1 MEINAKLNLKRPV
14 RCPQGPGDQSW
25 INGDKASSSFWYYR
39 RTAKRRISL
48 AKEAVLNNL
57 NELDPALGMIYD
69 NRNTV
74 VENLDELH
82 QSTVG
87 GHYLP
92 PARTSQPGTV
102 LNEEGAIH
110 QVHPTGKILMAPGF
124 DVTAAEQP
132 THNQEVA
139 VCKELVLDL
148 QQYAMFKTRTVD
160 LLQSIKNKASQLVKR
175 YNNSAE
181 WKTHQIA
188 MASALAF
195 EPSEAEM
202 LALTHIK
209 SPAVASKWTWVND
222 VLRGG
227 NKDLV
232 ECLQT
237 KPKLIT
243 RVLNYIYASP
253 DPLTAVP
260 VNKQALGPR

>member
-1 MEINAKLNLKRPV
+1 
-14 RCPQGPGDQSW
+14 
-25 INGDKASSSFWYYR
+25 
-39 RTAKRRISL
+39 
-48 AKEAVLNNL
+48 
-57 NELDPALGMIYD
+57 
-69 NRNTV
+69 
-74 VENLDELH
+74 
-82 QSTVG
+82 
-87 GHYLP
+87 
-92 PARTSQPGTV
+92 
-102 LNEEGAIH
+102 
-110 QVHPTGKILMAPGF
+110 MAPGF

-243 RVLNYIYASP
+243 RVLNYIYTSP